1 MTVRDIEG
9 LVRRYVDRPNE
20 DNRYFGI
27 SVKLQND
34 SHVCLL
40 VEENIYFAIAPK
52 LVDLPALED
61 WETGSEQSER
71 FAAWKYPDSGKKSLL
86 FPDDDIWKL
95 ACSENKNT
103 DADSWDLISQLSAE
117 FIYIVRN
124 LPDIF

>member
-9 LVRRYVDRPNE
+9 LVHKYVDRPNE

-52 LVDLPALED
+52 SEDVSALKD
-61 WETGSEQSER
+61 WKTDWKTGSER
-71 FAAWKYPDSGKKSLL
+71 FSAWKYPKYGKKSLL
-86 FPDDDIWKL
+86 STDDDIWGL
-95 ACSENKNT
+95 ACSKNKS
-103 DADSWDLISQLSAE
+103 ADTVSCTLITRLSDE
-117 FIYIVRN
+117 FIDIVRK
-124 LPDIF
+124 LA